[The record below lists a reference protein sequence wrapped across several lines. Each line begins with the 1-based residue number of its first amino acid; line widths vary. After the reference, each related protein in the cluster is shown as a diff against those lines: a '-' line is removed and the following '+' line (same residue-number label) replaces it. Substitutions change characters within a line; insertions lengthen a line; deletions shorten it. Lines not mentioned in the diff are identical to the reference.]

1 MIIIDQVNKTIERYE
16 PQGHHMAQDK
26 NKKMLKGIDNKFN
39 TKLLNYLG
47 LKNYTYISP
56 IDISPKLGL
65 QLKADAY
72 YGMCLSYS
80 MLYLQLRIMNPDVDQ
95 ADIIKY
101 LIKKPRDEIY
111 DIILRY
117 TKYIEDK
124 LKEHSQ
130 EIIDYNNIFYNQS
143 AYKIKKFILVNKR
156 SEIDEIEY

>member
-1 MIIIDQVNKTIERYE
+1 
-16 PQGHHMAQDK
+16 
-26 NKKMLKGIDNKFN
+26 
-39 TKLLNYLG
+39 
-47 LKNYTYISP
+47 
-56 IDISPKLGL
+56 
-65 QLKADAY
+65 
-72 YGMCLSYS
+72 
-80 MLYLQLRIMNPDVDQ
+80 
-95 ADIIKY
+95 

-156 SEIDEIEY
+156 NEIDEIEY